1 LSDEN
6 PVGACGAAIRLA
18 REECTAVFQVLRVI
32 VLRGQASLLQ
42 ALAASAAFLSVLTF
56 HNVEVF
62 MATPFKRTALTLLAA
77 SVAAVSALLSSGA
90 QAEGKISI
98 AQQFGIGYLI
108 LDVVRDQQLIEK
120 HGKEQGLDIKVDWNS
135 ISGATAMNE
144 ALLAGALDVVSAG
157 VPPMLTIW
165 DRTKGK
171 QNVKAIASLGSMPNY
186 LLTNNPNV
194 KSLKDF
200 TEKDRIAV
208 PAAGVGFQSRTLQIE
223 TAKQFGAEHYK
234 KFDDIS
240 ISLAHPDATSAL
252 IAGGSEINSH
262 FSSPPFQYQ
271 ELQSPNVHKVLSSY
285 DVLGGQATFNVLYTT
300 EKFHDENPKTYKAFY
315 AALAEAEKIIKADKP
330 VAAQTYIRVE
340 QSKLALPLV
349 EKIVADPEINFTVVP
364 QRTFI
369 YAEKLQELGVLKNKA
384 ASWKDYFFEEA
395 HGSEGS

>member
-1 LSDEN
+1 
-6 PVGACGAAIRLA
+6 
-18 REECTAVFQVLRVI
+18 
-32 VLRGQASLLQ
+32 
-42 ALAASAAFLSVLTF
+42 
-56 HNVEVF
+56 
-62 MATPFKRTALTLLAA
+62 MATLFKRSALTLLAA
-77 SVAAVSALLSSGA
+77 SLASSLLLSGGA

-120 HGKEQGLDIKVDWNS
+120 HGKAQGLEIKVDWNS

-144 ALLAGALDVVSAG
+144 ALLTGALDVVSAG
-157 VPPMLTIW
+157 VPPMLTVW
-165 DRTKGK
+165 DRTRGK

-186 LLTNNPNV
+186 LLTNNPNI
-194 KSLKDF
+194 KTLKDF
-200 TEKDRIAV
+200 SDKDRIAV

-223 TAKQFGAEHYK
+223 TAREFGNDQYK

-240 ISLAHPDATSAL
+240 VSLPHPDATAAL

-271 ELQSPNVHKVLSSY
+271 ALQNPNVHKVLSSY

-300 EKFHDENPKTYKAFY
+300 EKFHDENPRTYKAFY
-315 AALAEAEKIIKADKP
+315 DALAEAEKIIKADKP
-330 VAAQTYIRVE
+330 AAAQAYTRVE
-340 QSKLALPLV
+340 QSKLPLALV
-349 EKIVADPEINFTVVP
+349 EQIVSDPEIDFTVVP

-384 ASWKDYFFEEA
+384 GSWKDYFFEEA
-395 HGSEGS
+395 HGGAGS

>member
-1 LSDEN
+1 
-6 PVGACGAAIRLA
+6 
-18 REECTAVFQVLRVI
+18 
-32 VLRGQASLLQ
+32 
-42 ALAASAAFLSVLTF
+42 
-56 HNVEVF
+56 
-62 MATPFKRTALTLLAA
+62 MATPFKRCALTLLAA
-77 SVAAVSALLSSGA
+77 SVAAVSVLLSPA
-90 QAEGKISI
+90 VQAEGKISI

-223 TAKQFGAEHYK
+223 TAKQFGADQYK

-252 IAGGSEINSH
+252 IAGGSEINAH

-330 VAAQTYIRVE
+330 AAAQTYIRVE

-349 EKIVADPEINFTVVP
+349 EKIVADPEIDFTVVP
-364 QRTFI
+364 ERTFI

-395 HGSEGS
+395 HDSAGS

>member
-1 LSDEN
+1 M
-6 PVGACGAAIRLA
+6 AI
-18 REECTAVFQVLRVI
+18 TY
-32 VLRGQASLLQ
+32 
-42 ALAASAAFLSVLTF
+42 
-56 HNVEVF
+56 
-62 MATPFKRTALTLLAA
+62 KRNTLTLLAA
-77 SVAAVSALLSSGA
+77 TLGALLSTGA

-120 HGKEQGLDIKVDWNS
+120 HGKEQGLEIKVDWNS

-157 VPPMLTIW
+157 VPPMLTLW
-165 DRTKGK
+165 DRTRGK

-186 LLTNNPNV
+186 LLTNNPEV

-200 TEKDRIAV
+200 SDKDRIAV

-223 TAKQFGAEHYK
+223 TAKQFGNDNFK
-234 KFDDIS
+234 KFDNIS
-240 ISLAHPDATSAL
+240 VSLAHPDATAAL

-271 ELQSPNVHKVLSSY
+271 ELEKPGVYKVLSSY
-285 DVLGGQATFNVLYTT
+285 DVLGGPGTFNVLYTT
-300 EKFHDENPKTYKAFY
+300 EKFHDQNPKTYKAFY
-315 AALAEAEKIIKADKP
+315 AALAEAEQIIKADKP
-330 VAAQTYIRVE
+330 AAAKTYIRVE
-340 QSKLALPLV
+340 QSKLPLALV
-349 EKIVADPEINFTVVP
+349 EKIVADPEIDFTVVP

-384 ASWKDYFFEEA
+384 QSWKDYFFEEA
-395 HGSEGS
+395 HGGAGS

>member
-1 LSDEN
+1 M
-6 PVGACGAAIRLA
+6 
-18 REECTAVFQVLRVI
+18 T
-32 VLRGQASLLQ
+32 
-42 ALAASAAFLSVLTF
+42 
-56 HNVEVF
+56 
-62 MATPFKRTALTLLAA
+62 TPFKRSALTLLAT
-77 SVAAVSALLSSGA
+77 SVAALSALLSPVV

-223 TAKQFGAEHYK
+223 TANSLAADNFK

-330 VAAQTYIRVE
+330 AAAQTYIRVE
-340 QSKLALPLV
+340 QSKLSLPLV
-349 EKIVADPEINFTVVP
+349 EKIVADPEIDFTVVP
-364 QRTFI
+364 QRTYI
-369 YAEKLQELGVLKNKA
+369 YAEQLQALGVLKNKA
-384 ASWKDYFFEEA
+384 DSWKDYFFEEA
-395 HGSEGS
+395 HGGAGS

>member
-1 LSDEN
+1 
-6 PVGACGAAIRLA
+6 
-18 REECTAVFQVLRVI
+18 
-32 VLRGQASLLQ
+32 
-42 ALAASAAFLSVLTF
+42 
-56 HNVEVF
+56 
-62 MATPFKRTALTLLAA
+62 MATPFKRCALTLLAA
-77 SVAAVSALLSSGA
+77 SVAAVSVLLSPA
-90 QAEGKISI
+90 VQAEGKISI

-108 LDVVRDQQLIEK
+108 LDVVRDQHLIEK

-223 TAKQFGAEHYK
+223 TAKQFGADQYK

-252 IAGGSEINSH
+252 IAGGSEINAH

-330 VAAQTYIRVE
+330 AAAQTYIRVE

-349 EKIVADPEINFTVVP
+349 EKIVADPEIDFTVVP
-364 QRTFI
+364 ERTFI

-395 HGSEGS
+395 HDSAGS